1 MKKQELSDLFSELK
15 KEYLDSFEDK
25 FQSLTRYWQTGDR
38 VNLQNE
44 FHKIKGTGTTYGV
57 QEATD
62 VATLM
67 EELCC
72 QDSAQLGLYVLL
84 ALELLQ
90 KICAEHREGRTLDLA
105 REKHFTRLAQSQSS
119 LKKSA

>member
-15 KEYLDSFEDK
+15 KEYLDSFEEK
-25 FQSLTRYWQTGDR
+25 FESLNRYWQTGDR
-38 VNLQNE
+38 KNLQNE

-62 VATLM
+62 VATIM
-67 EELCC
+67 EDLCA
-72 QDSAQLGLYVLL
+72 QESPQLGINVLL

-90 KICAEHREGRTLDLA
+90 KIRAAHRQGKNFDLKS
-105 REKHFTRLAQSQSS
+105 EKSYGFLFDSRSS

>member
-15 KEYLDSFEDK
+15 KEYLDSFEEK
-25 FQSLTRYWQTGDR
+25 FQSLMRYWQTGDR
-38 VNLQNE
+38 KNLQNE

-62 VATLM
+62 VASIM
-67 EELCC
+67 EDLCA
-72 QDSAQLGLYVLL
+72 QESPQLGFNVLL
-84 ALELLQ
+84 SLELLQ
-90 KICAEHREGRTLDLA
+90 KIRAVHRQGKTFDLKN
-105 REKHFTRLAQSQSS
+105 EKSYEYLYQSRAS